1 MATGGPLGWGGVDLC
16 VCRSWLT
23 GLPKPLPLPW
33 ICFSPPLPAASF
45 LTGVVRSG
53 RGVEVGCQLGGG
65 RGGGGAGG
73 SWDESLASWEGPGSR
88 AQGAEGKADAAA
100 LPPTTTVSGA
110 HFRGEDGL
118 GASAAGSASLLEA
131 RASGLVGSFRR
142 WDH

>member
-53 RGVEVGCQLGGG
+53 RGVEVGCQLGG
-65 RGGGGAGG
+65 RGGG
-73 SWDESLASWEGPGSR
+73 
-88 AQGAEGKADAAA
+88 AE
-100 LPPTTTVSGA
+100 L
-110 HFRGEDGL
+110 E
-118 GASAAGSASLLEA
+118 AAGMSHWPAGK
-131 RASGLVGSFRR
+131 GLAPGLREPKGRR
-142 WDH
+142 TRQHCRPPPRSRGPTFEEKMGWGHLRQGPLPF